1 MYRSLDP
8 EKIVETAGA
17 LRDRI
22 AERFPGSGLSNVG
35 SELLSITGEAAAF
48 SHWLDKPLLPLRFLV
63 GLCIVAIVGI
73 AFGVVFFVDAKSYFS
88 SLAEF
93 FQGLDAA
100 INDVVFIGIAIYFL
114 LTWETRLKRRRAL
127 KAIHVLR
134 SLAHIIDMHQLT
146 KDPEGITQTR
156 PNTKSSPK
164 RVMTPFELMR
174 YLDYCS
180 ESLSLISKVGALY
193 VQNFTDPVT
202 VSAVNEIEDLSSG
215 LSRKIWQKIM
225 ILDRT
230 VSPNNSPAGSERS
243 TASEANPE

>member
-8 EKIVETAGA
+8 EKIVETSGA

-48 SHWLDKPLLPLRFLV
+48 SHWLDKPLLPLRSLV
-63 GLCIVAIVGI
+63 SLCIVVILGI
-73 AFGVVFFVDAKSYFS
+73 ALGVIWFVDTKSYFS
-88 SLAEF
+88 TLAEF

-114 LTWETRLKRRRAL
+114 LSWETRLKRRRAL